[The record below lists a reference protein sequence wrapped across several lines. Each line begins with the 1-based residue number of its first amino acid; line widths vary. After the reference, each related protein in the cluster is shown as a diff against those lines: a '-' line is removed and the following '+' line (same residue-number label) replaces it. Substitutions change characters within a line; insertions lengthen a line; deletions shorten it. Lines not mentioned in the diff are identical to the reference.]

1 MLDYKNLFNIKH
13 YVMSDLIIKELL
25 KHNLNLTEFL
35 LIIYFYNE
43 DEKIFNLKDIEQKLG
58 LKEKNILE
66 AFNNLINK
74 QLIKME
80 VQTLDNG
87 KISETISLDLLY
99 TSLTNEVKEE
109 NKKSS
114 KENIFDIF
122 EKEFERTLSPIE
134 YEIVNAWLENNISEE
149 LILGALKEAIYNGV
163 RNFRYID
170 KIIYEWGKKGFKTM
184 EDVNRHLMNKNK
196 DQKEEKELFDYDWLD
211 DDEI

>member
-1 MLDYKNLFNIKH
+1 MLDYKNMFNTKH
-13 YVMSDLIIKELL
+13 YVISAIIIKELL
-25 KHNLNLTEFL
+25 KHNLNLNEFL

-58 LKEKNILE
+58 LNEKEILD
-66 AFNNLINK
+66 AFNNLMNK

-80 VQTLDNG
+80 VKTLDNG

-99 TSLTNEVKEE
+99 ASLTSEVKEE
-109 NKKSS
+109 NKKSR

-122 EKEFERTLSPIE
+122 EKEFDRQLSPIE

-184 EDVNRHLMNKNK
+184 DDVNKHLMNKNDK
-196 DQKEEKELFDYDWLD
+196 PKEEKELFDYDWLD